1 MFRESFSFVLPIV
14 ISWALFALKV
24 HTVLSTKKK
33 LKQVNNKWKGVN
45 VCFIFDLFKLD
56 DRGLKF
62 TKHPNVNSFFPVS
75 FFNDINFY

>member
-1 MFRESFSFVLPIV
+1 MERCQRL
-14 ISWALFALKV
+14 IS
-24 HTVLSTKKK
+24 S
-33 LKQVNNKWKGVN
+33 
-45 VCFIFDLFKLD
+45 FDLFKLD

>member
-1 MFRESFSFVLPIV
+1 M
-14 ISWALFALKV
+14 
-24 HTVLSTKKK
+24 VLSTKEK
-33 LKQVNNKWKGVN
+33 LKKVNNKWKGV
-45 VCFIFDLFKLD
+45 CFISDLFKLD

>member
-1 MFRESFSFVLPIV
+1 MERCQRL
-14 ISWALFALKV
+14 
-24 HTVLSTKKK
+24 
-33 LKQVNNKWKGVN
+33 
-45 VCFIFDLFKLD
+45 FIFDLFKLA